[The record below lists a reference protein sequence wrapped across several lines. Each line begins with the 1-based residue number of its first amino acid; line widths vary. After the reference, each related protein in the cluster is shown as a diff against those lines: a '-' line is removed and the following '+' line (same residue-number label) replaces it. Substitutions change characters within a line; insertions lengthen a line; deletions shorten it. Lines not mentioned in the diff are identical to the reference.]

1 MQNILDLAHQKEDA
15 EEGATEDDVQIVAP
29 KKSLESA
36 VDKFGETLEK
46 KEEKK
51 NEEPEAVIEGD
62 KGAVELLVKEAEGTE
77 SESTEGAETEE
88 TAEQSDISTEENE
101 DNSAADIAS
110 EETPSQETQDSDDK
124 GQEQESESTETETET
139 STPIPPTPEAPQA
152 KSKEAESK
160 EQSRAMDK
168 RISKKKKIQENVS
181 ETKVT
186 KKASTDEVTNLP
198 SEESPFVSPDDIS
211 QADKQ
216 MISQILLKDPK
227 SENEED
233 ATEDILENQKSNQ
246 EIEMRMN
253 LLNESELSSM
263 KIPQIKGSF
272 DLMREEDLKDVDKDK
287 EKVEE
292 KSVMKFEHSADKIGL
307 GILEILDDLQMGN
320 ESKSNLDRLE
330 KKKHSIIKK
339 IESLKKTKIAEVKAS
354 VAEKIKKIVQKKD
367 DIISKSLKHRF
378 RNNVV
383 KRRLWK
389 AVTKVSKR
397 MLKSIHRWMVS
408 LDTEQ
413 RKREKIET
421 QMVAKLRENLK
432 TVYKS
437 LVSKPELK
445 NFIQEMELKM
455 KDCGKANNFDFCS
468 GRFPEIEEALA
479 ESKALIEM
487 TREWNL
493 GVEVDK
499 QIEIHS
505 IESETESENATDTK
519 PGKTMTIPVLGG
531 NITGNDQM
539 NRAWTLGTPVNPI
552 WWRSFQQNKMNT
564 KRNFLNHHQNYGQAY
579 ETANRSY
586 DWLNRRPWNYQMNG
600 WGRKMYSPY
609 SHSLGWMRHNTL
621 GNLTVV
627 RPNHNNYFVNGHL
640 VLPRRAH
647 INKPGVVLDNYKAP
661 GQVRH
666 VGVEGFPQGNGNGEY
681 GMYRLPCGWGSGP
694 ANAQSKC

>member
-1 MQNILDLAHQKEDA
+1 MQNILDLAHQKEEA
-15 EEGATEDDVQIVAP
+15 EEGASEDDVQIVAP

-36 VDKFGETLEK
+36 VEKFGETLEK
-46 KEEKK
+46 EAEKK
-51 NEEPEAVIEGD
+51 KEEPEAVVDGD
-62 KGAVELLVKEAEGTE
+62 AGAAELLVKE
-77 SESTEGAETEE
+77 TEGAENENTDGAQTEE
-88 TAEQSDISTEENE
+88 KAEQNDISTEENE
-101 DNSAADIAS
+101 DNSAADKAP
-110 EETPSQETQDSDDK
+110 EANTPQETQASDDK
-124 GQEQESESTETETET
+124 GQEQEAQSTDTET
-139 STPIPPTPEAPQA
+139 SISIPPTPETPQA
-152 KSKEAESK
+152 KTKEAESK

-186 KKASTDEVTNLP
+186 KKASTDEVSNLP
-198 SEESPFVSPDDIS
+198 SEESPFVSPEDIS
-211 QADKQ
+211 QADKL
-216 MISQILLKDPK
+216 MISQILLKDPN
-227 SENEED
+227 SEDEEE
-233 ATEDILENQKSNQ
+233 ATENILENQKSNQ

-287 EKVEE
+287 EQVEE

-320 ESKSNLDRLE
+320 ESKTNLDRLK

-339 IESLKKTKIAEVKAS
+339 IESLKKTKIAEVKAK
-354 VAEKIKKIVQKKD
+354 VAQKIKKIAQKKD
-367 DIISKSLKHRF
+367 QMISKSLKHRF

-389 AVTKVSKR
+389 AVTKVSKQ

-413 RKREKIET
+413 RKRETIET
-421 QMVAKLRENLK
+421 QMVGKLRENLK

-445 NFIQEMELKM
+445 NFIQEMEHKM

-493 GVEVDK
+493 GVDIDK
-499 QIEIHS
+499 HIEIH
-505 IESETESENATDTK
+505 TNESENDSGTK
-519 PGKTMTIPVLGG
+519 SNKTMTIPVLGG
-531 NITGNDQM
+531 NITGNHQM
-539 NRAWTLGTPVNPI
+539 NRDWTLGTPVNPI
-552 WWRSFQQNKMNT
+552 WWRTFQQNKMNT
-564 KRNFLNHHQNYGQAY
+564 KRNFLKHHQNYGQAY

-586 DWLNRRPWNYQMNG
+586 DWLNRRPWNYQING

-640 VLPRRAH
+640 VLPQRVH
-647 INKPGVVLDNYKAP
+647 INRPAVLLDNYNAP
-661 GQVRH
+661 VQVKQIDAK
-666 VGVEGFPQGNGNGEY
+666 GFPEGNGKGKY
-681 GMYRLPCGWGSGP
+681 GVYQLPCGWRSG
-694 ANAQSKC
+694 AVNAQSNC